1 MKVKWVRSYYT
12 LLTDGQMN
20 SESSLWHL
28 VQSSRSPTWVLYYH
42 FTEEATEA
50 QNGYLL
56 TAAQLIGNRA
66 GLVCW
71 MSELTFLTTHY
82 ITGSSIPSGDTRGI
96 SPALIPAPA
105 PSSSHSTYPRE
116 TQRQKLGEN
125 QCLAQRAAVTTEILQ
140 CAGRVCMVPPKKD
153 LILLTLELDHSSHHF
168 PIPVKSLS
176 FSGPGGGR
184 GWIS

>member
-1 MKVKWVRSYYT
+1 MVT
-12 LLTDGQMN
+12 C
-20 SESSLWHL
+20 
-28 VQSSRSPTWVLYYH
+28 SPL
-42 FTEEATEA
+42 
-50 QNGYLL
+50 
-56 TAAQLIGNRA
+56 QLIGNRA

-184 GWIS
+184 G